1 MYPILAFQPKQRPSK
16 AKRPAL
22 NRPSSH
28 RMTVNDDGE
37 ANLSLSFM
45 SKLGGDGD
53 RFGDPLLC
61 IAPTCNE
68 WVKSINL

>member
-37 ANLSLSFM
+37 ANLSSSFM
-45 SKLGGDGD
+45 SKLGEAVGRLGDQ
-53 RFGDPLLC
+53 LLC
-61 IAPTCNE
+61 IAPTCHE
-68 WVKSINL
+68 LVKSTNL